1 MALSYRS
8 SGPPTK
14 SGLPLSVESYL
25 RSGAAEG
32 GRNHAVF
39 AAAAQLRDMG
49 LPQDEAANH
58 LVPRATQDGLSASE
72 AVATI
77 ESAYRGEKREAP
89 VGKSGSSYSGG
100 SGGGGSGSL
109 PERPHKG
116 VYRIKSRSSG
126 GGGFDRRD
134 GGYGSGGENQASG
147 SAWARATSVPL
158 PDRMED
164 GFEELL
170 RAAFEEGE
178 GVCIGGTFCNDEGE
192 HKPDVGV
199 TLTREQ
205 WIDRVRQKGGD
216 FSRMHTSKNGH
227 FIRVNPMR
235 ISPDSRNGDAD
246 VAKFRHVL
254 VEFDTDA
261 RGQAIKKD
269 RQFGAILAS
278 GLPVTAVLDSG
289 NKSIH
294 AWVRVEAAN
303 AEEYKER
310 AAEVY
315 ELFGEDLDAKN
326 HNPSRYSRCP
336 DGIRTVG
343 EKGEEQ
349 QVRQSLLKVGVGAKS
364 WVEWKRTSA
373 AQALGEPWRP
383 LRDFEN
389 YNIENDPNTVIGNR
403 WLCKGG
409 SLVIVS
415 QSGVGKSSMQMQL
428 KVGWSIGRDD
438 MTFGIKPVRPLKQLT
453 LQAENDQG
461 DVAEAWRDITQAYK
475 LSMVEKAAADE
486 NCLWHR
492 VTTLVA
498 EEFLEVVEALVQL
511 HQPDV
516 CWIDPLLNYIGDDV
530 SKAEVISHFCV
541 EGLSAISLKTG
552 VIFVLIH
559 HAGKPKDQRTRDGMN
574 SSDLAYLGLGSSAL
588 TNWAREV
595 LVLSRV
601 KTASADDP
609 ATFTLTATKRRTR
622 AGMKSMP
629 VDGDPLE
636 FKPTAEIFV
645 RHSSDGTI
653 RWEQCAEPEKPKGG
667 RPKGAAKQE
676 SDDGPKRG
684 PGRAC
689 SLSAAQKREIVE
701 TAVAHGGK
709 IPMGPRKELGL
720 KFSKDPVTIANYLK
734 RVERDAAL
742 MGGSVQ
748 DALEADLTGSFP
760 ADPPKETRLPYKD

>member
-1 MALSYRS
+1 MSQ
-8 SGPPTK
+8 GD
-14 SGLPLSVESYL
+14 
-25 RSGAAEG
+25 
-32 GRNHAVF
+32 AVST
-39 AAAAQLRDMG
+39 L
-49 LPQDEAANH
+49 L
-58 LVPRATQDGLSASE
+58 PRATQDGLSASE
-72 AVATI
+72 ATGTI
-77 ESAYRGEKREAP
+77 ESAFRGQKREAP
-89 VGKSGSSYSGG
+89 VGKSGPWTGG
-100 SGGGGSGSL
+100 TSPGAL
-109 PERPHKG
+109 PERPSKG
-116 VYRIKSRSSG
+116 IYRIKRRERDDRREDSG
-126 GGGFDRRD
+126 G
-134 GGYGSGGENQASG
+134 QPG
-147 SAWARATSVPL
+147 SAWARATSMPL
-158 PDRMED
+158 PERVED

-178 GVCIGGTFCNDEGE
+178 GVCIGGTFVNDEGE
-192 HKPDVGV
+192 HKPDAGV
-199 TLTREQ
+199 TLSREQ

-216 FSRMHTSKNGH
+216 FSKVHTSKNGH
-227 FIRVNPMR
+227 FIRINPMR
-235 ISPDSRNGDAD
+235 IAADSKHGDAD
-246 VAKFRHVL
+246 VSKFRHVL
-254 VEFDTDA
+254 VEFDVDSTGA
-261 RGQAIKKD
+261 TIKKE

-278 GLPVTAVLDSG
+278 GLPVTAILDSG

-294 AWVRVEAAN
+294 AWVRVDAAT

-315 ELFGEDLDAKN
+315 ELFGEDIDDGN

-343 EKGEEQ
+343 GE
-349 QVRQSLLKVGVGAKS
+349 QVRQALLAVGKGAKS
-364 WVEWKRTSA
+364 WVDWKRTSA

-383 LRDFEN
+383 MRDFEN

-409 SLVIVS
+409 SLVLVS

-428 KVGWSIGRDD
+428 KVGWSLGRDD
-438 MTFGIKPVRPLKQLT
+438 MTFGIKPIRPLKQLT

-461 DVAEAWRDITQAYK
+461 DVAEAWRDITRAYK
-475 LSMVEKAAADE
+475 LSMAEKAAADE

-559 HAGKPKDQRTRDGMN
+559 HAGKPKDQRTRDSMN

-636 FKPTAEIFV
+636 VKSTAEIYV

-653 RWEQCAEPEKPKGG
+653 RWEQCAEPEKAKGG
-667 RPKGAAKQE
+667 RPKSEKTVKE
-676 SDDGPKRG
+676 DDDGPKRL
-684 PGRAC
+684 PGRP
-689 SLSAAQKREIVE
+689 STLSSAQKREIIE
-701 TAVAHGGK
+701 TAAAHGGR
-709 IPMGPRKELGL
+709 IPTGVRNELSGKL
-720 KFSKDPVTIANYLK
+720 GKSMVTITRYLQK
-734 RVERDAAL
+734 IEQNAAL
-742 MGGSVQ
+742 MGGSVE
-748 DALEADLTGSFP
+748 DALAADIEGEVET
-760 ADPPKETRLPYKD
+760 PKEPRMPYKD

>member
-1 MALSYRS
+1 MPSYRS
-8 SGPPTK
+8 SGLQDRD
-14 SGLPLSVESYL
+14 SGLPLSVENYL

-39 AAAAQLRDMG
+39 GAAAQLRDAGMSQG
-49 LPQDEAANH
+49 DAVSTL
-58 LVPRATQDGLSASE
+58 LPRATQDGLSASE
-72 AVATI
+72 ATGTI
-77 ESAYRGEKREAP
+77 ESAFRGQKREAP
-89 VGKSGSSYSGG
+89 VGKSGPFT
-100 SGGGGSGSL
+100 GSL
-109 PERPHKG
+109 PERPSKG
-116 VYRIKSRSSG
+116 IYRIKRRERDDRREDSG
-126 GGGFDRRD
+126 G
-134 GGYGSGGENQASG
+134 QPG
-147 SAWARATSVPL
+147 SAWARATSMPL
-158 PDRMED
+158 PERVED

-178 GVCIGGTFCNDEGE
+178 GVCIGGTFVNDEGE
-192 HKPDVGV
+192 HKPDAGV
-199 TLTREQ
+199 TLSREQ

-216 FSRMHTSKNGH
+216 FAKVHTSKNGH
-227 FIRVNPMR
+227 FIRINPMR
-235 ISPDSRNGDAD
+235 IAADSKHGDAD
-246 VAKFRHVL
+246 VSKFRHVL
-254 VEFDTDA
+254 VEFDVDSTGA
-261 RGQAIKKD
+261 TIKKE

-278 GLPVTAVLDSG
+278 GLPVTAILDSG

-294 AWVRVEAAN
+294 AWVRVDAAN

-315 ELFGEDLDAKN
+315 ELFGEDIDDGN

-343 EKGEEQ
+343 GE
-349 QVRQSLLKVGVGAKS
+349 QVRQALLAVGKGAKS
-364 WVEWKRTSA
+364 WTDWKRTSA

-383 LRDFEN
+383 MRDFEN

-409 SLVIVS
+409 SLVLVS

-428 KVGWSIGRDD
+428 KVGWSLGRDD
-438 MTFGIKPVRPLKQLT
+438 MTFGIKPIRPLKQLT

-461 DVAEAWRDITQAYK
+461 DVAEAWRDITRAYK
-475 LSMVEKAAADE
+475 LSMAEKAAADE

-559 HAGKPKDQRTRDGMN
+559 HAGKPKDQRTRDSMN

-636 FKPTAEIFV
+636 IKSTAEIYV

-653 RWEQCAEPEKPKGG
+653 RWEQCSEPEKAKGG
-667 RPKGAAKQE
+667 RPKSEKATKE
-676 SDDGPKRG
+676 DDDGPKRG
-684 PGRAC
+684 PGRVC

-709 IPMGPRKELGL
+709 IPMGPRKELAI
-720 KFSKDPVTIANYLK
+720 KFSKNPVTITNYLK
-734 RVERDAAL
+734 RVEEDAAL

-748 DALEADLTGSFP
+748 DALEADVTDSFP
-760 ADPPKETRLPYKD
+760 PNPPKEPRLPYKD

>member
-1 MALSYRS
+1 MPSYRS
-8 SGPPTK
+8 SGLQSK
-14 SGLPLSVESYL
+14 DSGLPLSVENYM

-39 AAAAQLRDMG
+39 AAAAQLRDSG
-49 LPQDEAANH
+49 VPQGEAVAM
-58 LVPRATQDGLSASE
+58 LLPRATQDGLSASE
-72 AVATI
+72 ATGTI
-77 ESAYRGEKREAP
+77 ESAFRGQKREAP
-89 VGKSGSSYSGG
+89 VGKSGPWTGG
-100 SGGGGSGSL
+100 SGGSSPGPL
-109 PERPHKG
+109 PERPAKG
-116 VYRIKSRSSG
+116 IYRIKRRERDDRREDSG
-126 GGGFDRRD
+126 G
-134 GGYGSGGENQASG
+134 QPG
-147 SAWARATSVPL
+147 SAWARATNMPL
-158 PDRMED
+158 PERMED

-178 GVCIGGTFCNDEGE
+178 GVCVGGTFTNDEGE
-192 HKPDVGV
+192 HKPDAGV
-199 TLTREQ
+199 TLSREQ

-216 FSRMHTSKNGH
+216 FSRVHTSRNGH
-227 FIRVNPMR
+227 FIRINPMR
-235 ISPDSRNGDAD
+235 IAADSKHGDAD
-246 VAKFRHVL
+246 VSRFRHVL
-254 VEFDTDA
+254 VEFDTDS
-261 RGQAIKKD
+261 RGQHIRKD

-278 GLPVTAVLDSG
+278 GLPVTAILDSG

-294 AWVRVEAAN
+294 AWVRVDAAN

-315 ELFGEDLDAKN
+315 ELFGEDIDDGN

-336 DGIRTVG
+336 DGIRTVNG
-343 EKGEEQ
+343 E
-349 QVRQSLLKVGVGAKS
+349 QVRQALLAVGKGAKS
-364 WVEWKRTSA
+364 WTDWKRTSA

-383 LRDFEN
+383 MRDFEH

-409 SLVIVS
+409 SLVLVS

-428 KVGWSIGRDD
+428 KVGWSLGRDD
-438 MTFGIKPVRPLKQLT
+438 MTFGIKPIRPLKQLT

-461 DVAEAWRDITQAYK
+461 DVAEAWRDITRAYK
-475 LSMVEKAAADE
+475 LSMAEKAAADE

-636 FKPTAEIFV
+636 IKSTAEIYV
-645 RHSSDGTI
+645 RHSADGTI
-653 RWEQCAEPEKPKGG
+653 RWEQCAEPEKAKGG
-667 RPKGAAKQE
+667 RPKSEKAQE
-676 SDDGPKRG
+676 EKGSV
-684 PGRAC
+684 GRPS
-689 SLSAAQKREIVE
+689 SLSLAQKREII
-701 TAVAHGGK
+701 AASADHGGK
-709 IPMGPRKELGL
+709 LPLAIRTNLGT
-720 KFSKDPVTIANYLK
+720 KFGKHPKTIANYVK
-734 RVERDAAL
+734 KIEENAAL

-748 DALEADLTGSFP
+748 DALEMDLCGEAITP
-760 ADPPKETRLPYKD
+760 TETQAVRLPYKDA